1 MSHHRIAPH
10 SEKSLPD
17 RQFISKNPPR
27 PVAARAERIFTDKL
41 SAGGDLSAGRS
52 FNRETFYGTGDILI
66 KGRYIKSVI
75 IFPRA
80 DFSWRRHFNVT
91 PVQLHG

>member
-1 MSHHRIAPH
+1 
-10 SEKSLPD
+10 
-17 RQFISKNPPR
+17 
-27 PVAARAERIFTDKL
+27 L